1 MLPFPCVAFF
11 SNNAQGRERLC
22 VLSKS
27 ATSGQEHQ
35 REKAL
40 GEEKKRSK
48 KRRRHFLVTELAA
61 AQGGKTKAEITPPF
75 WRTGALASFWI
86 LRGIKEFTVKP
97 SGNAD
102 PRGWR
107 DLGPRAKEDAKR
119 RPTASSKE
127 KEKSSGLAE
136 EGIRS
141 CSLVFELSFALER
154 PRWSSDESYSAV
166 LSPPKRT
173 VKKKETKRLFSREK
187 QASKLL
193 SPSSST
199 PCVFFFAPE
208 GVENKKNSKNLKK
221 KNSLQPKK
229 NHAPVHSGT
238 TTSLSF
244 SHSLNPPFSISILTL
259 LFPQIPARINS

>member
-173 VKKKETKRLFSREK
+173 VKKKETERLFSREK

-221 KNSLQPKK
+221 KTLYNRKK
-229 NHAPVHSGT
+229 TTPLFTPAPPPPSPSAT
-238 TTSLSF
+238 RCTPLSAYQ
-244 SHSLNPPFSISILTL
+244 S
-259 LFPQIPARINS
+259 

>member
-154 PRWSSDESYSAV
+154 PCWSSDESYSAV

-173 VKKKETKRLFSREK
+173 VKKKETEKLFSREK

-199 PCVFFFAPE
+199 PCVFFSRPRE
-208 GVENKKNSKNLKK
+208 
-221 KNSLQPKK
+221 
-229 NHAPVHSGT
+229 
-238 TTSLSF
+238 
-244 SHSLNPPFSISILTL
+244 
-259 LFPQIPARINS
+259 